1 MKDNFAFWDSSALV
15 PLCCQQAGS
24 AALRQVYRQKPR
36 TVAWW
41 SAIIEAHSALARLLR
56 EGTLTPKGYADA
68 VMRLERLQTIWRE
81 IVPSDKLRNL
91 AIPLPKTSELRA
103 MDA

>member
-15 PLCCQQAGS
+15 PLCCQQVDS
-24 AALRQVYRQKPR
+24 AALRQVLRQKPR
-36 TVAWW
+36 LVTWW

-68 VMRLERLQTIWRE
+68 VKRLEHLQTTWRE
-81 IVPSDKLRNL
+81 IVPSDKLGTY
-91 AIPLPKTSELRA
+91 PLLL
-103 MDA
+103 